1 MIRYSWSEAECEKL
15 LKSLKHTSD
24 YKHMS
29 FYIEMQFPQ
38 DYTAYI
44 SKPIAWIYCQEKL
57 RDRRY
62 NTIGELVEDLR
73 LIFANALK
81 YNGRTKS
88 LNPLSQTAYD
98 SALYMSQKLE
108 AAIDKMLL
116 FVSDRVGREKIDM
129 LTLHRETEAK
139 ERAEEEQLKAQ
150 WEKDNPS
157 GTGVTKIKI
166 QRTFRKRSSVDFDFP
181 FFDEGDDNEESHDE
195 SLRNAKAIFEQQK
208 KEKANMKAV
217 SMSIA
222 MHVFETLRQRADAK
236 AWACRM
242 AYKLHQERTRMD
254 DKLNVNKI
262 DTVKEETTT
271 TKGECVAVVL
281 NSDDRK
287 QVRMSICQQMTKKA
301 KKRSGLTSL

>member
-1 MIRYSWSEAECEKL
+1 
-15 LKSLKHTSD
+15 
-24 YKHMS
+24 MS

-44 SKPIAWIYCQEKL
+44 SKPIAWIYCQDKL

-62 NTIGELVEDLR
+62 NSIGELVEDLR

-116 FVSDRVGREKIDM
+116 FVSDRIGREKIDM
-129 LTLHRETEAK
+129 LTLHRETEAR
-139 ERAEEEQLKAQ
+139 ERAEEEKLKTQ

-166 QRTFRKRSSVDFDFP
+166 QRTFRKRSLVDFDFP

-195 SLRNAKAIFEQQK
+195 SLQNAKAIFEQQK
-208 KEKANMKAV
+208 KEKANVKAV

-222 MHVFETLRQRADAK
+222 VHVFESLRQRADAK

-242 AYKLHQERTRMD
+242 AFKLHQERKRIE
-254 DKLNVNKI
+254 DKLNAKKI
-262 DTVKEETTT
+262 DTAEEKTTT
-271 TKGECVAVVL
+271 AKGDCVAVVL
-281 NSDDRK
+281 SADDRK
-287 QVRMSICQQMTKKA
+287 QVKLSISQQITKKKA